1 MNRPRPLGYIVAL
14 AVFLIDQLSKWY
26 VVERLRL
33 PDLLQI
39 RVLPVFDL
47 TWVRNFG
54 VSMGLLTAS
63 TNVSR
68 WLLVGLTGIIAT
80 GVAVWL
86 WRERKTPDMVA
97 LGLVLGGA
105 LGNILDRVRLGYV
118 ADFLDLH
125 FGDLHPFLV
134 FNVADA
140 AITIGVLL
148 LLLRAFLTR
157 DGADRSENVHA

>member
-1 MNRPRPLGYIVAL
+1 MTRPRPLGYVIAI
-14 AVFLIDQLSKWY
+14 AVFLIDQISKWY

-39 RVLPVFDL
+39 RVLPILDL

-63 TNVSR
+63 TDVAR
-68 WLLVGLTGIIAT
+68 WLLVAMTGLIAG

-86 WRERKTPDMVA
+86 WRERKTPDMLA

-125 FGDLHPFLV
+125 FGVVQPFLV

-140 AITIGVLL
+140 AITVGVLL